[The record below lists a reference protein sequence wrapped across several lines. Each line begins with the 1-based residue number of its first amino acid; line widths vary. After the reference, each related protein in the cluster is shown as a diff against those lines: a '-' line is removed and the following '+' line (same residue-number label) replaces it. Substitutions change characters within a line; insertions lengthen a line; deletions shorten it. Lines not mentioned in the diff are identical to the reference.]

1 MKKTYSLFVFTKS
14 TLERFAVYH
23 VTVDDEH
30 DKLLETLTPDEIAM
44 AKIIRYIYEKHGGY
58 PLDFTLYNESNGT
71 MACPGIF
78 GGIGGPTEVPSP
90 KYMTIEKATE
100 KYNYFVELYDEN
112 YVPYSSPEQI
122 MNEHNSFEDQQIESI
137 KRRKDTRKDLLN
149 KIVNKWSVPFDD
161 VILRYGKD
169 EFDKYSLC

>member
-1 MKKTYSLFVFTKS
+1 MKKYSMFVFTKS

-44 AKIIRYIYEKHGGY
+44 AKIIRCIYEKHGGY
-58 PLDFTLYNESNGT
+58 PLNFTLYDESTGNMG
-71 MACPGIF
+71 CPGIF

-90 KYMTIEKATE
+90 EYMTIEKATE
-100 KYNYFVELYDEN
+100 EYNYFAELYNED
-112 YVPYSSPEQI
+112 YMPYSSPEQI
-122 MNEHNSFEDQQIESI
+122 MNKHNHLEDQLIENI
-137 KRRKDTRKDLLN
+137 KRKKDTRRDLLN
-149 KIVNKWSVPFDD
+149 KIVNKWNVPFND
-161 VILRYGKD
+161 VFLRYGKD